1 MKQRLINLIAKLLP
15 VRCSEMEEAARYI
28 PPRDMPVE
36 GFNEAVKAWHE
47 QAMANYKSKVSA

>member
-1 MKQRLINLIAKLLP
+1 MKQLLTKLVAKLLP

-47 QAMANYKSKVSA
+47 QAQSNFKMKLNG